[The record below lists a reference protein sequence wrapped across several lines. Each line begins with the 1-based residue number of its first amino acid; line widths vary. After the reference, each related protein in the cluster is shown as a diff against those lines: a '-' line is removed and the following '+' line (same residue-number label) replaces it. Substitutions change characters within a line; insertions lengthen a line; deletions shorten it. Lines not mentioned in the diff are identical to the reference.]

1 MTNDYF
7 MVLDKEKK
15 NLLNKFNEI
24 HPDGG
29 DLVFKLLLKFYI
41 KFASWHRKKGRN
53 PINAFE
59 DLIERELKGG
69 AYSTD
74 LPRLRFLNEVI
85 EKGED
90 VVLNASDGA
99 SSGFSGEM
107 PEEFRNELKK
117 EISGLKELILTM
129 KSSGGFGRPAD
140 GGEGAASLDDFKPS
154 GAAVLTKVGEAKPK
168 KRKNYR
174 DLRTKEGV
182 KKIDFN
188 D

>member
-15 NLLNKFNEI
+15 SLLDKFNEI
-24 HPDGG
+24 HPADG

-41 KFASWHRKKGRN
+41 KFASWHRKNGRN

-74 LPRLRFLNEVI
+74 LPRLRFLNEII

-90 VVLNASDGA
+90 VVLDAGGATGA
-99 SSGFSGEM
+99 SVSSVT
-107 PEEFRNELKK
+107 PDDLKK
-117 EISGLKELILTM
+117 EISSLKDLILAT
-129 KSSGGFGRPAD
+129 KASGGGIGRPT
-140 GGEGAASLDDFKPS
+140 GGGTSLDDFKPS
-154 GAAVLTKVGEAKPK
+154 GEAVLTKVGDVKPK

>member
-7 MVLDKEKK
+7 LVLDKEKK
-15 NLLNKFNEI
+15 NLLGKFNEI
-24 HPDGG
+24 HPEGG

-74 LPRLRFLNEVI
+74 LPRLRFLNEII

-90 VVLNASDGA
+90 VVLNAVDSAGTSINSA
-99 SSGFSGEM
+99 M
-107 PEEFRNELKK
+107 PDDLKK
-117 EISGLKELILTM
+117 EISSLKDLILTM
-129 KSSGGFGRPAD
+129 KASGGIGRPTA

-154 GAAVLTKVGEAKPK
+154 GEAVLTKVGEAKPK

-174 DLRTKEGV
+174 DLRSKEGA